1 MVTGLTGYA
10 AHGSVILGA
19 SGMPDGLVGIREHVQ
34 IDMAPAKPP
43 KLAAL
48 HKEFHW
54 SYELEKIKWKGGVN
68 GECREKCEG
77 NIVQTYF
84 GKNKGEDKKT
94 LHNPAQDPWSVV
106 QECLSHLA
114 CSLCSQ
120 WSQWKRRAEG
130 KGVADDL
137 KTSVQ

>member
-1 MVTGLTGYA
+1 
-10 AHGSVILGA
+10 
-19 SGMPDGLVGIREHVQ
+19 MPDGLVGIREHVQ

-68 GECREKCEG
+68 WECRENCEG
-77 NIVQTYF
+77 NFVQTYF
-84 GKNKGEDKKT
+84 GKNKGEDKKR
-94 LHNPAQDPWSVV
+94 LQKQYNHAQDPWSVV

-114 CSLCSQ
+114 
-120 WSQWKRRAEG
+120 
-130 KGVADDL
+130 
-137 KTSVQ
+137 